1 MASLN
6 YTATEETMNG
16 EFKPVPPATY
26 LATITQ
32 SEMKKTKAGNGD
44 IIKLTFEIMDGE
56 YKGRLFFNN
65 INFNNPSSDCQN
77 IGRKELNTIMK
88 ACELY
93 ELQDTS
99 QLHGTAMMVDVVIE
113 ESVGYKPQNVPKN
126 YASASEEGNNQAGSM
141 AADVAQA
148 EKATQAAA
156 PTTGAST
163 KPSWAK

>member
-1 MASLN
+1 
-6 YTATEETMNG
+6 
-16 EFKPVPPATY
+16 
-26 LATITQ
+26 
-32 SEMKKTKAGNGD
+32 
-44 IIKLTFEIMDGE
+44 
-56 YKGRLFFNN
+56 
-65 INFNNPSSDCQN
+65 
-77 IGRKELNTIMK
+77 MK